1 MKISVCMATYNGEP
15 YIKDQLSSIVPQLG
29 PKDELIISD
38 DNSTD
43 NTIDIIKNFK
53 DPRIKL
59 FRNNFGSPIFNFEF
73 ALGMCE
79 GDFIFLSDQ
88 DDLWEPDKVKTV
100 SELLKKYDLVVTDCR
115 VIDYQGAVTHDS
127 FYDLRGSGKGLL
139 KNFCKNSYLG
149 CCMAMKRQI
158 VKKSLPFPKRIPMH
172 DIWIGMIGELF
183 GSTFFCSQKLVKYRR
198 HGGNKSFAAEISPYS
213 LYRKGLWRGNLL
225 VCLLSRYTTL
235 KFGKKFKARPTV

>member
-15 YIKDQLSSIVPQLG
+15 YIKDQLSSIVSQLG

-43 NTIDIIKNFK
+43 KTIDIIKNFN

-59 FRNNFGSPIFNFEF
+59 FLNNFRNPIFNFEF
-73 ALGMCE
+73 ALGMCKGE
-79 GDFIFLSDQ
+79 LIFLSDQ

-115 VIDYQGAVTHDS
+115 VIDYQGSITHDS
-127 FYDLRGSGKGLL
+127 FYDLRGSGKGFL
-139 KNFCKNSYLG
+139 KNFFKNSYLG
-149 CCMAMKRQI
+149 CCMAMTRQI

-183 GSTFFCSQKLVKYRR
+183 GNTFFCSQKLVKHRR
-198 HGGNKSFAAEISPYS
+198 HGGNKTFTAEISSNS
-213 LYRKGLWRGNLL
+213 LYRKGLLRGSLF
-225 VCLLSRYTTL
+225 VCLLTRYTTL
-235 KFGKKFKARPTV
+235 KFGRKFKTRHTA